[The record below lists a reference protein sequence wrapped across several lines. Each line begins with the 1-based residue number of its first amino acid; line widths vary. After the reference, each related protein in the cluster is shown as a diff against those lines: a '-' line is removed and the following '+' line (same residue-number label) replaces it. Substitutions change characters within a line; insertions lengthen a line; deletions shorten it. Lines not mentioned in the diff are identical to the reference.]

1 MKKVITLIAV
11 LHIILSGILE
21 VNIAKTEQAFG
32 PDSVYAKLAVV
43 IDLDPVFD
51 YVFVSDW
58 NGDIWV
64 LDGIEDWCVGDY
76 VSMVMYDNGTEE
88 IWDDEVLNAYYER
101 PDLVSE
107 WLKF

>member
-64 LDGIEDWCVGDY
+64 LDGIEDWCIGDY

-88 IWDDEVLNAYYER
+88 IWDDEILSAYYER
-101 PDLVSE
+101 PDLVSGWIE
-107 WLKF
+107 F

>member
-51 YVFVSDW
+51 YV
-58 NGDIWV
+58 
-64 LDGIEDWCVGDY
+64 
-76 VSMVMYDNGTEE
+76 
-88 IWDDEVLNAYYER
+88 
-101 PDLVSE
+101 
-107 WLKF
+107 